1 MTVRKT
7 KGGYAIFSKK
17 TGRKLSKVYKSKNSP
32 AMKKRMRE
40 IETFKHMEKGK

>member
-7 KGGYAIFSKK
+7 KGGYALFSK

-32 AMKKRMRE
+32 ALRKRQRQVE
-40 IETFKHMEKGK
+40 YFKHKGK